1 VNTRENEHVLRKI
14 LDLTRLISIA
24 ILILHYYF
32 FCYSAFKN
40 WGITS
45 PISDRLL
52 YNIAATGLFNNFY
65 KSKILALAFLA
76 ISLLGVRGKKDQNIS
91 FKKVLRYTSSGTITF
106 FLSSIIFYVATNIL
120 IKSLLYIVVTSTGY
134 LFILTSGTL
143 LSRMIA
149 QQIV

>member
-1 VNTRENEHVLRKI
+1 V
-14 LDLTRLISIA
+14 
-24 ILILHYYF
+24 
-32 FCYSAFKN
+32 
-40 WGITS
+40 
-45 PISDRLL
+45 
-52 YNIAATGLFNNFY
+52 ATTLFNNFY

-76 ISLLGVRGKKDQNIS
+76 ISLLAARGKKDENIN

-106 FLSSIIFYVATNIL
+106 FLSFIIFYVATNIL